1 MATDDL
7 NVAGKILADLSPDER
22 KRPRGYPIQI
32 DDGRLWDMR
41 QHLRWLLET
50 TWDGVGC
57 HLQSVR
63 KMTHLR
69 LAIKPWEKG
78 VEQEEHVVKALLRDS
93 EKPATSTLLYS
104 QRKRLNRLHDRYL
117 SATEWIGKCWES
129 LERFMVIP
137 AKELPSAEQEVIC
150 DAIYKRARILARA
163 GEECIALRDQ
173 EMELDNLV
181 RDGEAYFARVEF
193 LGFCLSKRYRLTPL
207 NVANAVAGLPFIGCR
222 HSTRRCRQWPEDSD
236 GLSYGIFRILERIVS
251 DNVRR
256 SDLLRD
262 TDKWLEA
269 RRPKGNAYAIADLR
283 ENRYYLRRS
292 IRAALEQGTSRAR
305 LPGAISREYW
315 KRKSNP
321 SVVDRAFAEEERIV
335 K

>member
-1 MATDDL
+1 
-7 NVAGKILADLSPDER
+7 
-22 KRPRGYPIQI
+22 
-32 DDGRLWDMR
+32 
-41 QHLRWLLET
+41 
-50 TWDGVGC
+50 
-57 HLQSVR
+57 
-63 KMTHLR
+63 
-69 LAIKPWEKG
+69 
-78 VEQEEHVVKALLRDS
+78 
-93 EKPATSTLLYS
+93 
-104 QRKRLNRLHDRYL
+104 
-117 SATEWIGKCWES
+117 
-129 LERFMVIP
+129 MVIP

-292 IRAALEQGTSRAR
+292 IRAALEQGPESRSIAR
-305 LPGAISREYW
+305 CYFERVLETQIESAKCRPCIRRGRTNCEVIAFVKNRRPNGVNFVVTNSRFRHA
-315 KRKSNP
+315 KG
-321 SVVDRAFAEEERIV
+321 
-335 K
+335 